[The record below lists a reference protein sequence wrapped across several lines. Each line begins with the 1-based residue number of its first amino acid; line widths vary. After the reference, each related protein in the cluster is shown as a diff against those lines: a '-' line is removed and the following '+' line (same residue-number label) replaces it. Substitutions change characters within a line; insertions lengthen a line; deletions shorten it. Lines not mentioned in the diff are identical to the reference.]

1 MIYNKF
7 VVRMG
12 LCLLLPLASA
22 SWAAASPAAAA
33 PEIERFLAPYFT
45 SDAPGATVI
54 VTHDGKPI
62 FRKAYGLANVEDKTP
77 MQPDMVLRIGSIT
90 KQFTAVAIMLL
101 ADQGKL
107 RLDDDIT
114 KHLPAYP
121 KPKKKITI
129 DHLLTH
135 TSGIPSYT
143 AFPDFLDNQAKD
155 YTVNEMI
162 DRFKDKPLEFSPG
175 TKMRYSNSGYYLLG
189 AIIERHSGI
198 SYADFIAKNIFEPL
212 GMKDTALEGSERSG
226 KKLIPGY
233 VGRDKIDRAKPLS
246 ATQPYAAGSIVSTV
260 DDLAIW
266 DAAIAEG
273 KLLKPESWKK
283 LFTPINTPTGN
294 ASKIA
299 RGWFTT
305 DVRGRDARWHSG
317 GIDGFLSNG
326 IRLPGEKLYVA
337 ILANTGSPRVDPTA
351 LSKHLVA
358 FILGKPYSFAGVET
372 PFYLRGSMNKWG
384 ATQRMQASGANK
396 SEFVTELA
404 LPAGEHEFKFGSKD
418 WSVVDFGSS
427 GQQPQAVVGSEM
439 ALFAFGANFKLDVAE
454 KGRYRFV
461 LNASDALLP
470 TARIEKV
477 SAKRGT

>member
-7 VVRMG
+7 AIHVV
-12 LCLLLPLASA
+12 LSLLLSLAPV
-22 SWAAASPAAAA
+22 SWAANPASSRAVAAL
-33 PEIERFLAPYFT
+33 EIERFLAPYF
-45 SDAPGATVI
+45 SDDAPGATVI
-54 VTHDGKPI
+54 VTRDGKPV
-62 FRKAYGLANVEDKTP
+62 FRKAYGLANVEEKTP

-107 RLDDDIT
+107 RVDDDIT
-114 KHLPAYP
+114 KHLPDYP
-121 KPKKKITI
+121 KPTKKITI

-162 DRFKDKPLEFSPG
+162 DRFKNKPLEFPPG

-189 AIIERHSGI
+189 AIIERHSGMR
-198 SYADFIAKNIFEPL
+198 YADFMAKNIFEPL

-233 VGRDKIDRAKPLS
+233 VGRDKIDHARPLS
-246 ATQPYAAGSIVSTV
+246 ASQPYAAGSIVSTV
-260 DDLAIW
+260 DDLAMW

-273 KLLKPESWKK
+273 KLLKAESWKK
-283 LFTPINTPTGN
+283 LFTPIAVPTGN
-294 ASKIA
+294 ASKVA

-317 GIDGFLSNG
+317 GIDGFMSNG
-326 IRLPGEKLYVA
+326 IRLPREKIYVA
-337 ILANTGSPRVDPTA
+337 ILVNTGSPRVDPTM
-351 LSKHLVA
+351 LSNHLVA
-358 FILGKPYSFAGVET
+358 FILGKPYSFAGAET

-384 ATQRMQASGANK
+384 ATQQMRARSANK
-396 SEFVTELA
+396 REFVTELT

-418 WSVVDFGSS
+418 WSVVDFGSN
-427 GQQPQAVVGSEM
+427 GQRPQAEVGVEM
-439 ALFAFGANFKLDVAE
+439 GLFAFGANLKLNVKE

-470 TARIEKV
+470 TARIEKIPM
-477 SAKRGT
+477 